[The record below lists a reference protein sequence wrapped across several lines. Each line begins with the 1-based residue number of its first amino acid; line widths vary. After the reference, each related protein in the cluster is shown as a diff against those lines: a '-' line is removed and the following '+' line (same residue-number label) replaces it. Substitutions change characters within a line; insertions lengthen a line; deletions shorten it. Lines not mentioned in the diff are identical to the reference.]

1 MIKKIM
7 ALLFTAL
14 LIFAAVS
21 CEETVSTTS
30 SDQTA
35 TESTSSTEAT
45 TSGQG
50 TAAVDE
56 TTLVSGVG
64 LADPD
69 GVYVVP
75 DGITFINE
83 GAFANDTTLKKVV
96 MPSSVKGIGAGAFY
110 GCTYLKEVVMTDGVT
125 SIGASAFAGCM
136 SLTEIDISKG
146 LTELLPYTFYYCRAL
161 EEITLPSGM
170 KSVGSYCFAGCTALY
185 EVDFNE
191 ALESVGTSAFAACSS
206 LRKLTGFE
214 NTSLTAI
221 GDSAFMQCVALK
233 RVELPATVTAVG
245 LGSFIYCSN
254 LTDVVI
260 PSGVTY
266 IGMMAFT
273 ATPWYSENTDKFFI
287 VGDGV
292 LIKSTFN
299 PNSAEEAGTLDLT
312 GLGIKS
318 IGHSCFANAS
328 SSSVSSSDGY
338 QFCGNIKYVVIPEGV
353 TDVGSSAFYEC
364 TNIKKVSL
372 PSTLESIGSS
382 AFFSGSDGVFMN
394 AEISFDKC
402 TSLKAIG
409 NEAFSNNAGIEDVV
423 LPASVEQIG
432 ANAFTG
438 TAAHYKFMDDSLA
451 ESATENKFKIVGDG
465 ILLWV
470 YVAKDST
477 AVNIPSGVKYI
488 ASNACAGWDS
498 GVVYTDFETT
508 GETELIKVKHR
519 LTYNVKTLTIPEGVT
534 AIGDNAFLRM
544 SSLSSVVIPD
554 SVVTLGSDAFYMCG
568 GITSVKLGKNLETI
582 GSGAFE
588 LVSMKEIDIPA
599 SVKSIGAK
607 AFAECAYLV
616 SLTIPTTVETLG
628 FSIVDSECTALKTV
642 ELPMKFR
649 PQILLIVAVQRD
661 DVQLRY
667 YGGK

>member
-1 MIKKIM
+1 MKKVM
-7 ALLFTAL
+7 ALLLTAL

-35 TESTSSTEAT
+35 TEATSSTDAT

-50 TAAVDE
+50 HGTVEE

-64 LADPD
+64 LADAD
-69 GVYVVP
+69 GLYVVP
-75 DGITFINE
+75 DGITSISE
-83 GAFANDTTLKKVV
+83 GAFANDATLKKVV
-96 MPSSVKGIGAGAFY
+96 IPDSVKEIGCGAFY
-110 GCTYLKEVVMTDGVT
+110 GCSSLKEVVMGSGVR
-125 SIGASAFAGCM
+125 SLGALAFIGCQ
-136 SLTEIDISKG
+136 SLTDINLSEKIE
-146 LTELLPYTFYYCRAL
+146 ELMPYTFYYCRAL
-161 EEITLPSGM
+161 EKITLPSGL
-170 KSVGSYCFAGCTALY
+170 KSIGSYCFGSCAALY
-185 EVDFNE
+185 EVDFNA
-191 ALESVGTSAFAACSS
+191 ALESIGTSAFASCSS

-214 NTSLTAI
+214 STSLTHI
-221 GDSAFMQCVALK
+221 GDSVFQRCAALK
-233 RVELPATVTAVG
+233 RVVLPETVQSIG

-254 LTDVVI
+254 LTDVTI

-266 IGMMAFT
+266 VGMMAFT
-273 ATPWYSENTDKFFI
+273 ATPWYSENTDKFMI

-299 PNSAEEAGTLDLT
+299 PNSADEPGTLDLT

-328 SSSVSSSDGY
+328 SSSISSSDGY
-338 QFCGNIKYVVIPEGV
+338 QFCGNIKHVVIPEGV
-353 TDVGSSAFYEC
+353 TDIGSSAFYEC
-364 TNIKKVSL
+364 TNIKTVSL

-382 AFFSGSDGVFMN
+382 AFYSGSEGVFMN
-394 AEISFDKC
+394 AEMSFENC
-402 TSLKAIG
+402 TSLTVIG
-409 NEAFSNNAGIEDVV
+409 SEAFAGNAGIKDVV

-438 TAAHYKFMDDSLA
+438 TAAHYNFMDDSLA

-470 YVAKDST
+470 YVAKEST
-477 AVNIPSGVKYI
+477 SVVIPSGVKYI

-498 GVVYTDFETT
+498 AIVYSDYETE

-519 LTYNVKTLTIPEGVT
+519 LTYKVKSLTIPEGVT
-534 AIGDNAFLRM
+534 TIGDNAFIRM
-544 SSLSSVVIPD
+544 SSLSSIVIPD
-554 SVVTLGSDAFYMCG
+554 SVTSIGSQALYMCG

-582 GSGAFE
+582 GSYAFS
-588 LVSMKEIDIPA
+588 LVSMKEIEIPE
-599 SVKSIGAK
+599 SVTSIGAS
-607 AFAECAYLV
+607 AFAGCAYLV
-616 SLTIPTTVETLG
+616 SLTIPKNVETLG
-628 FSIVDSECTALKTV
+628 FSVVDSECTALKTID
-642 ELPMKFR
+642 LPMKFR
-649 PQILLIVAVQRD
+649 PQMLLIADVQRD
-661 DVQLRY
+661 DIQIHY